1 MAPKWSAP
9 RRSARACF
17 AVFSVCALALALLL
31 AIAAAVAPARAHEP
45 YSGWQRPDGKGSC
58 CNNQDCRPVAH
69 RDTAG
74 GVEVRID
81 ELGGA
86 WHKVPL
92 GAVLPFGSPD
102 DRAHACYSLTGRAPH
117 FFCVALPSIM

>member
-1 MAPKWSAP
+1 MQAA
-9 RRSARACF
+9 RRTCIVF
-17 AVFSVCALALALLL
+17 ASTLSLTLALLL
-31 AIAAAVAPARAHEP
+31 AIASAVAPARAHDH

-58 CNNQDCRPVAH
+58 CNNQDCRPVAY

-81 ELGGA
+81 ELGGT

-92 GAVLPFGSPD
+92 AAVLPFGSPD
-102 DRAHACYSLTGRAPH
+102 DRAHACYALAWRGPH
-117 FFCVALPSIM
+117 FFCVALPANM